1 MKKRT
6 SLFLIV
12 GLIVFASLIPH
23 ASLKKL
29 LSVPAYLLITILALL
44 SQNQENLLGTRFLPV
59 KLQLH
64 MSKY

>member
-23 ASLKKL
+23 ASAKEASVSSG
-29 LSVPAYLLITILALL
+29 LSIDHHFMFL
-44 SQNQENLLGTRFLPV
+44 SQ
-59 KLQLH
+59 
-64 MSKY
+64 